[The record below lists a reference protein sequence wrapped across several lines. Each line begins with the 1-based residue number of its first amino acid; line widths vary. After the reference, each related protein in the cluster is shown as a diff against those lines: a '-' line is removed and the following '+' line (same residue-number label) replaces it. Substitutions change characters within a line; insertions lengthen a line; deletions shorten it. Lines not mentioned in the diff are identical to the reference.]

1 MGKRGGISSVID
13 CFGEENKNPLHC
25 HGVHNICIKELFLNL
40 RNRFS
45 KCIKFNSE
53 AAKSR
58 EANIRQKKAV
68 QLAVE
73 NREKYRPTV
82 C

>member
-58 EANIRQKKAV
+58 EANISQKGGE
-68 QLAVE
+68 LAVG
-73 NREKYRPTV
+73 NREKLRPTV